1 MYAFVEDK
9 FINNIFY
16 YAILISV
23 RRDYMTSSN
32 TYGLRVVINFIIVLL
47 LMLLCSFVANFKYI
61 DLLYMITAIIFVIK
75 LLRMEK

>member
-1 MYAFVEDK
+1 
-9 FINNIFY
+9 
-16 YAILISV
+16 
-23 RRDYMTSSN
+23 MTSSN